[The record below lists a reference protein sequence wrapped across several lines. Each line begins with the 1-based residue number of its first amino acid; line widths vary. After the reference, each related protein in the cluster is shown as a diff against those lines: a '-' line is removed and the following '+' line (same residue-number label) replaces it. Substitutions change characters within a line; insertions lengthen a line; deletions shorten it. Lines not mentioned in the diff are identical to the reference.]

1 MNREQAM
8 LFPKTNFPGG
18 GALVKPNVKIQV
30 DIDWD
35 EQKVH
40 ASAPVEDGDYEV
52 ETKGGARYRS
62 EEHTSGLLSPCN
74 LICRLLLEKKKKKLQ
89 KKHINA
95 QATTIDLLAVSAS
108 RD

>member
-74 LICRLLLEKKKKKLQ
+74 LICRLLLEKKKTRHNYTYLRLNQ
-89 KKHINA
+89 RTAARPCIAPSDH
-95 QATTIDLLAVSAS
+95 
-108 RD
+108 